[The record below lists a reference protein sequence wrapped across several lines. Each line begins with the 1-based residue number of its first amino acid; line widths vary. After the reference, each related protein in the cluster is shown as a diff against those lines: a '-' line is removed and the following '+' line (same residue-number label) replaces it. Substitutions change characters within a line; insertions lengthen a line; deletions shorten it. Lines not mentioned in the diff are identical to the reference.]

1 MMRNKPVE
9 TDEELEN
16 GDELKAAEVNEVL
29 GDTTQGLPDQ
39 TPKKKRKTVGLI
51 VLGLTVLGALAVGW
65 YILAPSS
72 VEVDRTAQQA
82 KAKQVEEAQATKTE
96 AVNKVI
102 GLYEVPQTDAN
113 GRIIP
118 ATPAPTTSGSPG
130 MTIGAI
136 GSKHAVDPAWKA
148 PNGQPS
154 PAPGQTSLLAPNAS
168 GNQTKPQASPTQNS
182 KAGNSQMWNGA
193 NSGAG
198 QPGQPSSPN
207 QNKSVLFD
215 EVEVKKKDEAAIRT
229 AAPSGIAVD
238 PKLLAKKMPILGTM
252 LPVTLMGAVYTHGV
266 ESLARLHLSRDV
278 SGDGWFFKKGT
289 LFVGKVKGS
298 LQDRAFVD
306 VIGYLDA
313 ETNQLIKLGGQV
325 TGDDGGAGLKGNKK
339 RLNPIMGKV
348 LDRLLKSGTQIL
360 SQRLGRS
367 NGSVFISP
375 QDFQSEQQ
383 TSGGQQYYV
392 EVRAGSDGYI
402 MISEIGNASLSGP
415 GAPGT
420 VATGNVAPVMQKQM
434 TGTEFAEILSS
445 GEVDRLRAGLSRM
458 SPEMRRAA
466 EDVLKET
473 GYSPN

>member
-1 MMRNKPVE
+1 MLRNKQVE

-16 GDELKAAEVNEVL
+16 GDELKAEEVNDVL
-29 GDTTQGLPDQ
+29 GDTTKGLPDEK
-39 TPKKKRKTVGLI
+39 PKKKRKTVGLI
-51 VLGLTVLGALAVGW
+51 VLGLTVLGVLAGGW

-72 VEVDRTAQQA
+72 VEVDRTAQEA
-82 KAKQVEEAQATKTE
+82 KTKQVEEAQATKTE

-102 GLYEVPQTDAN
+102 GLYEVPKTDAN
-113 GRIIP
+113 GRIVP
-118 ATPAPTTSGSPG
+118 VTPAPTTSPASG

-136 GSKHAVDPAWKA
+136 GSKQAVDTDPALK
-148 PNGQPS
+148 PPTTGQTS
-154 PAPGQTSLLAPNAS
+154 GSGQTSLLAPNGS
-168 GNQTKPQASPTQNS
+168 GNQTKPQASPTQNPN
-182 KAGNSQMWNGA
+182 AGNSQIWNGSKGGA
-193 NSGAG
+193 VAG
-198 QPGQPSSPN
+198 QPSTPN

-229 AAPSGIAVD
+229 AAPSGIPVD
-238 PKLLAKKMPILGTM
+238 PKALAKKTPILGTM
-252 LPVTLMGAVYTHGV
+252 LPVTLMGAVYTHGI
-266 ESLARLHLSRDV
+266 ESLVRLHLSRDV
-278 SGDGWFFKKGT
+278 SGDGWAFKKGT

-306 VIGYLDA
+306 VIGYLGV

-339 RLNPIMGKV
+339 RLTPIMGKV
-348 LDRLLKSGTQIL
+348 LDRLLQSGTQIL
-360 SQRLGRS
+360 SQRLGRN

-375 QDFQSEQQ
+375 QDFQSQQ
-383 TSGGQQYYV
+383 QSNGGQQYYV
-392 EVRAGSDGYI
+392 EVPAGIDGYI
-402 MISEIGNASLSGP
+402 MISEIGNTSLS
-415 GAPGT
+415 
-420 VATGNVAPVMQKQM
+420 GNVAPAVEKQM

-445 GEVDRLRAGLSRM
+445 GEVDRLRASLSRM